1 MIELLSS
8 ALIYIFTF
16 SASLAIFWIG
26 QKTCSNN
33 KRVNILSKII
43 LFIAVLLPSL
53 LAGMRDNSVG
63 IDVEVYI
70 VRDMK
75 TACSLQVQSLTD
87 CFAALD
93 RAPEYLYMLLV
104 YICSRITADEG
115 LLLFFIQFFTIGPLA
130 MAAVKLRKEI
140 SIPLAMATYLFCF
153 YNNTL
158 NMMRQSISCAFI
170 LLGAVYYFNNKMKIN
185 IKTVICYVIACLFH
199 NSGIMGVLIIY
210 ILCRIS
216 TFKLKRWGY
225 GVIYAT
231 IIVFPVIITPLF
243 EFLVSHGM
251 TNDSATHYAD
261 IFLYRNIGT
270 DWIIENIF
278 SPGYIAE
285 TLGWLSRIIVPCYC
299 LKSFSRY
306 NEPKIMCIRN
316 TAICGTM
323 MYLVIQYAMRTI
335 YGNRLSAFMDIFLV
349 LLVPYAARGRNAKT
363 KSIVLYAM
371 VIVFWFLYVMLFKWS
386 GETHIYT
393 FRF

>member
-115 LLLFFIQFFTIGPLA
+115 LLLFFIQFFTIG
-130 MAAVKLRKEI
+130 
-140 SIPLAMATYLFCF
+140 
-153 YNNTL
+153 
-158 NMMRQSISCAFI
+158 
-170 LLGAVYYFNNKMKIN
+170 
-185 IKTVICYVIACLFH
+185 
-199 NSGIMGVLIIY
+199 
-210 ILCRIS
+210 
-216 TFKLKRWGY
+216 
-225 GVIYAT
+225 
-231 IIVFPVIITPLF
+231 
-243 EFLVSHGM
+243 
-251 TNDSATHYAD
+251 
-261 IFLYRNIGT
+261 IFL
-270 DWIIENIF
+270 
-278 SPGYIAE
+278 
-285 TLGWLSRIIVPCYC
+285 
-299 LKSFSRY
+299 K
-306 NEPKIMCIRN
+306 
-316 TAICGTM
+316 
-323 MYLVIQYAMRTI
+323 
-335 YGNRLSAFMDIFLV
+335 
-349 LLVPYAARGRNAKT
+349 
-363 KSIVLYAM
+363 
-371 VIVFWFLYVMLFKWS
+371 
-386 GETHIYT
+386 
-393 FRF
+393 